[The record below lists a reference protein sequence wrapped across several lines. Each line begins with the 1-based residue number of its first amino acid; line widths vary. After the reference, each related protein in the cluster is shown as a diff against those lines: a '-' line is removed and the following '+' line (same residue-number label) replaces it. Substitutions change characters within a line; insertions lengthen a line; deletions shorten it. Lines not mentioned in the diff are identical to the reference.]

1 MVPPPDKDTISAA
14 MRAKIRDVNLNVRR
28 CYRMKKRKER
38 DLLRAVS
45 DKSFILRRKLKK
57 IRKKVNKERDK
68 IRKKYIQKIDHL
80 NVKQSLDIIEP
91 KSTEQEVTVTPSRL
105 ADYTNLSVFGTVAD
119 LPSPSAPR
127 GPFVGSDKIKLCE
140 EEKAILS
147 KDPKFS
153 VRGKS
158 DKIKFL
164 TEVERMTSK
173 HRMNEYKKT
182 KPEVQSCRMDH
193 GDQTIKKNEIK
204 YLEKLDEL
212 YSLFVESGGKYVY
225 NPFSDTINFNKRRA
239 SDYKLN
245 KKICLPK
252 PMSDELE
259 L

>member
-1 MVPPPDKDTISAA
+1 MTLSDGDRHIAGLVETTLETHMEAMFEESRKWLLRSLLDRGLATNDIFSFTQQQAFLTTNGTPPDKDTISAA

-80 NVKQSLDIIEP
+80 NVKQSSDIIEP
-91 KSTEQEVTVTPSRL
+91 KSTEREVTVTPSRL

-164 TEVERMTSK
+164 TEVE
-173 HRMNEYKKT
+173 
-182 KPEVQSCRMDH
+182 
-193 GDQTIKKNEIK
+193 
-204 YLEKLDEL
+204 
-212 YSLFVESGGKYVY
+212 
-225 NPFSDTINFNKRRA
+225 
-239 SDYKLN
+239 
-245 KKICLPK
+245 
-252 PMSDELE
+252 
-259 L
+259 